1 MASNIGIGVDVDMAK
16 IDLGVIVKL
25 LISFGLPIGVLFMP
39 IDWIPIDDLTLIQHR
54 LLAIFLLAALLWVLE
69 PVPVFATSI
78 LIIALELVMISDKGL
93 HLFRT
98 PPTGHDLGEL
108 MKYTD
113 IFSAFSS
120 PIIILF
126 MGGFALAI
134 SASKYE
140 LDNNLARVLLKPF
153 GHQPRFIMLGLM
165 LITAVFSMF
174 MSNTATTVMM
184 LALLGPIVAS
194 APKGDLGIKALVLC
208 IPIAANT
215 GGIATPIGT
224 PPNAIALQYLTGEN
238 SIDFLSWMMMG
249 LPFVVI
255 QLTIAWFLLQK
266 LFPSAQK
273 EMKLKLDGKFQ
284 KNWRAIVVYATFAST
299 ILLWM
304 TTKLH
309 GMNTYVVSII
319 PLAVFTLTGIMGKAE
334 LKLINWDVL
343 WLVAG
348 GIAIGIGLDKTGL
361 ASALAHAID
370 YESLSPL
377 AVILTLSIVC
387 WLMANFM
394 SNTATANLLM
404 PIAAAIGASM
414 ESLATVGGLQG
425 LLVVVAFSA
434 SLGMILPV
442 STPPNSLAYST
453 GLIESKDMAKTGV
466 IIGVIGLLIVYAA
479 TLIIT

>member
-1 MASNIGIGVDVDMAK
+1 MKNLSVSQLIRLFIAFGIP
-16 IDLGVIVKL
+16 LGIL
-25 LISFGLPIGVLFMP
+25 MMP
-39 IDWIPIDDLTLIQHR
+39 IDAIPIDDLTLVQHR
-54 LLAIFLLAALLWVLE
+54 LLAIFALAALLWVLE

-78 LIIALELVMISDKGL
+78 LIIALELIMISDKGL
-93 HLFRT
+93 HLFRV
-98 PPTGHDLGEL
+98 PPAGHDMGEM

-113 IFSAFSS
+113 IFGAFSS

-134 SASKYE
+134 AASKYE

-153 GHQPRFIMLGLM
+153 GKQPKFIMLGLM

-184 LALLGPIVAS
+184 LALLAPIVAS
-194 APKGDLGIKALVLC
+194 VPKGDIGIKALVLC

-224 PPNAIALQYLTGEN
+224 PPNAIALQYLTGEH
-238 SIDFLSWMMMG
+238 SISFLGWMMMG
-249 LPFVVI
+249 LPFVIV
-255 QLTIAWFLLQK
+255 QLAFAWWLLQK
-266 LFPSAQK
+266 MFPSSQQ
-273 EMKLKLDGKFQ
+273 EMILKLDGKFQ
-284 KNWRAIVVYATFAST
+284 KSWQAIVVYITFALT
-299 ILLWM
+299 IMMWM
-304 TTKLH
+304 TTSLH

-319 PLAVFTLTGIMGKAE
+319 PLAVFTLTGIMGKDE

-348 GIAIGIGLDKTGL
+348 GIAIGLALDKTGL
-361 ASALAHAID
+361 AAALAHAID
-370 YESLSPL
+370 YDSLSPV
-377 AVILTLSIVC
+377 AVVFTLSILC

-404 PIAAAIGASM
+404 PIAAAVAASM
-414 ESLATVGGLQG
+414 ESLASMGGLQG
-425 LLVVVAFSA
+425 VLVVVAFSA

-453 GLIESKDMAKTGV
+453 GLIESKDMAKTGL
-466 IIGVIGLLIVYAA
+466 IIGLLGLVIVYIGA
-479 TLIIT
+479 LILT

>member
-1 MASNIGIGVDVDMAK
+1 MKNLSVSQLIRLFIAFGIP
-16 IDLGVIVKL
+16 LGIL
-25 LISFGLPIGVLFMP
+25 MMP
-39 IDWIPIDDLTLIQHR
+39 IDAIPIDDLTLVQHR
-54 LLAIFLLAALLWVLE
+54 LLAIFALAALLWVLE

-78 LIIALELVMISDKGL
+78 LIIALELIMISDKGL
-93 HLFRT
+93 HLFRV
-98 PPTGHDLGEL
+98 PPAGHDMGEM

-113 IFSAFSS
+113 IFGAFSS

-134 SASKYE
+134 AASKYE

-153 GHQPRFIMLGLM
+153 GKQPKFIMLGLM

-184 LALLGPIVAS
+184 LALLAPIVAS
-194 APKGDLGIKALVLC
+194 VPKGDIGIKALVLC

-224 PPNAIALQYLTGEN
+224 PPNAIALQYLTGEH
-238 SIDFLSWMMMG
+238 SISFLGWMMMG
-249 LPFVVI
+249 LPFVIV
-255 QLTIAWFLLQK
+255 QLAFAWWLLQK
-266 LFPSAQK
+266 MFPSSQQ
-273 EMKLKLDGKFQ
+273 EMILKLDGKFQ
-284 KNWRAIVVYATFAST
+284 KSWQAIVVYTTFALT
-299 ILLWM
+299 IMMWM
-304 TTKLH
+304 TTSLH

-319 PLAVFTLTGIMGKAE
+319 PLAVFTLTGIMGKEE

-348 GIAIGIGLDKTGL
+348 GIAIGLALDKTGL
-361 ASALAHAID
+361 AAALAHAID
-370 YESLSPL
+370 YDALSPV
-377 AVILTLSIVC
+377 AVVFTLSILC

-404 PIAAAIGASM
+404 PIAAAVAASM
-414 ESLATVGGLQG
+414 ESLASMGGLQG
-425 LLVVVAFSA
+425 VLVVVAFSA

-453 GLIESKDMAKTGV
+453 GLIESKDMAKTGL
-466 IIGVIGLLIVYAA
+466 IIGLLGLVIVYIGA
-479 TLIIT
+479 LILT

>member
-1 MASNIGIGVDVDMAK
+1 MPKVDTGI
-16 IDLGVIVKL
+16 IIKL
-25 LISFGLPIGVLFMP
+25 LISFGLPIAVLFMP

-98 PPTGHDLGEL
+98 PPAGHDLGEL

-134 SASKYE
+134 AASKYE

-194 APKGDLGIKALVLC
+194 APKGDIGIKALVLC

-238 SIDFLSWMMMG
+238 SIDFLTWMMMG
-249 LPFVVI
+249 LPFVIV

-266 LFPSAQK
+266 LFPSSQQT
-273 EMKLKLDGKFQ
+273 MTLKLDGQFQ
-284 KNWRAIVVYATFAST
+284 KNWRAIVVYTTFALT

-334 LKLINWDVL
+334 LKQINWDVL

-370 YESLSPL
+370 YETLSPI
-377 AVILTLSIVC
+377 AVVFTMSIIC

-414 ESLATVGGLQG
+414 ESLSTVGGLQG

-466 IIGVIGLLIVYAA
+466 IIGVIGLAIVYVGALLL
-479 TLIIT
+479 T

>member
-1 MASNIGIGVDVDMAK
+1 MKRFPVARLI
-16 IDLGVIVKL
+16 KL
-25 LISFGLPIGVLFMP
+25 LIAFGIPLLVLMMP
-39 IDWIPIDDLTLIQHR
+39 IDNIPLENLTLIQHR

-78 LIIALELVMISDKGL
+78 LIIALELIMISDKGL
-93 HLFRT
+93 HWFRQ
-98 PPTGHDLGEL
+98 PPTGHAMGDMLA
-108 MKYTD
+108 YTD
-113 IFSAFSS
+113 IFGAFSS

-134 SASKYE
+134 AASKYE

-153 GHQPRFIMLGLM
+153 GQQPRFIMLGLM

-184 LALLGPIVAS
+184 LALLAPIIAS
-194 APKGDLGIKALVLC
+194 VPKGDIGIKALVLC

-238 SIDFLSWMMMG
+238 TISFLDWMMMG
-249 LPFVVI
+249 LPFVIV
-255 QLTIAWFLLQK
+255 QLAFAWWLLQK
-266 LFPSAQK
+266 LFPSSQPT
-273 EMKLKLDGKFQ
+273 MTLQLNGQFQ
-284 KNWRAIVVYATFAST
+284 TSWQAIVVYATFALT

-304 TTKLH
+304 TTALH
-309 GMNTYVVSII
+309 GMNSYVVAII
-319 PLAVFTLTGIMGKAE
+319 PLAIFTLTGIMGKEE

-348 GIAIGIGLDKTGL
+348 GIAIGLGLDKTGL
-361 ASALAHAID
+361 AKELAHAID
-370 YESLSPL
+370 YNTLTPFAVVLSLSL
-377 AVILTLSIVC
+377 IC

-404 PIAAAIGASM
+404 PIAAAVTTSM
-414 ESLATVGGLQG
+414 ESLSSMGGLQG
-425 LLVVVAFSA
+425 VLIVVAFSA

-453 GLIESKDMAKTGV
+453 GLIETKDMAKAG
-466 IIGVIGLLIVYAA
+466 IIVGLVGLAIVYLALLI
-479 TLIIT
+479 LN

>member
-1 MASNIGIGVDVDMAK
+1 MLKVDVGT
-16 IDLGVIVKL
+16 IIKL
-25 LISFGLPIGVLFMP
+25 LVSFGLPIGVLFMP
-39 IDWIPIDDLTLIQHR
+39 IDWMPIDDLTLIQHR

-78 LIIALELVMISDKGL
+78 LIIALELIMISDKGL

-98 PPTGHDLGEL
+98 PPAGHDLGEL
-108 MKYTD
+108 MNYTD

-134 SASKYE
+134 AASKYE

-224 PPNAIALQYLTGEN
+224 PPNAIALQYLTGDN

-249 LPFVVI
+249 LPFVII
-255 QLTIAWFLLQK
+255 QLTIAWFLLQR
-266 LFPSAQK
+266 LFPSSQT
-273 EMKLKLDGKFQ
+273 EMKLKLDGQFQ
-284 KNWRAIVVYATFAST
+284 KNWRAIVVYATFAAT

-370 YESLSPL
+370 YESLSPI
-377 AVILTLSIVC
+377 AVVFTMSIVC

-453 GLIESKDMAKTGV
+453 GLIESRDMAKTGI
-466 IIGVIGLLIVYAA
+466 IIGLIGLSIVYAA
-479 TLIIT
+479 TLVLT

>member
-1 MASNIGIGVDVDMAK
+1 MPKVESGI
-16 IDLGVIVKL
+16 IIKL
-25 LISFGLPIGVLFMP
+25 LISFGLPIAVLFMP

-93 HLFRT
+93 HLFRN
-98 PPTGHDLGEL
+98 PPAGHDLGEL
-108 MKYTD
+108 MNYTD

-134 SASKYE
+134 AASKYE

-153 GHQPRFIMLGLM
+153 GHQPKFIMLGLM

-194 APKGDLGIKALVLC
+194 APRGDIGIKALVLC

-238 SIDFLSWMMMG
+238 SIDFLRWMMMG
-249 LPFVVI
+249 LPFVIV

-266 LFPSAQK
+266 LFPSSQQT
-273 EMKLKLDGKFQ
+273 MTLKLDGQFQ
-284 KNWRAIVVYATFAST
+284 KNWRAMVVYATFAST

-361 ASALAHAID
+361 AAALAHAID
-370 YESLSPL
+370 YESLSPV
-377 AVILTLSIVC
+377 AVVLTLSIVC

-414 ESLATVGGLQG
+414 ESLASVGGLQG

-453 GLIESKDMAKTGV
+453 GLIESKDMAKTGL
-466 IIGVIGLLIVYAA
+466 IIGLIGLTIVYAGA
-479 TLIIT
+479 LLIT

>member
-1 MASNIGIGVDVDMAK
+1 MPNINPGIL
-16 IDLGVIVKL
+16 IKL
-25 LISFGLPIGVLFMP
+25 AICFLLPLGVLFMP
-39 IDWIPIDDLTLIQHR
+39 IDSIPIDDLTLIQHR

-78 LIIALELVMISDKGL
+78 LIIALELIMISDKGL
-93 HLFRT
+93 HLFRA
-98 PPTGHDLGEL
+98 PPAGHDLGEL

-134 SASKYE
+134 AASKYD
-140 LDNNLARVLLKPF
+140 LDSNLARVLLKPF
-153 GHQPRFIMLGLM
+153 GNQPRFIMLGLM

-249 LPFVVI
+249 LPFVMI
-255 QLTIAWFLLQK
+255 QLTLAWFLLQK
-266 LFPSAQK
+266 LFPSSEKQ
-273 EMKLKLDGKFQ
+273 MILKLNGKFQ
-284 KNWRAIVVYATFAST
+284 KSWQAIVVYITFAAT
-299 ILLWM
+299 IVLWM
-304 TTKLH
+304 TTSLH

-319 PLAVFTLTGIMGKAE
+319 PLAVFTLTGIMGKDE
-334 LKLINWDVL
+334 LKQINWDVL

-370 YESLSPL
+370 YSALSPVSV
-377 AVILTLSIVC
+377 VITLSLVC
-387 WLMANFM
+387 WIMANFM

-404 PIAAAIGASM
+404 PIAAAIAVSM
-414 ESLATVGGLQG
+414 ESLASIGGIQG

-466 IIGVIGLLIVYAA
+466 IIGIVGLCIVYTAA
-479 TLIIT
+479 LLLT

>member
-1 MASNIGIGVDVDMAK
+1 MKKKFDIGIL
-16 IDLGVIVKL
+16 IKL
-25 LISFGLPIGVLFMP
+25 LICFAIPSLVLMLPI
-39 IDWIPIDDLTLIQHR
+39 DSIPIDNLTLIQHR

-78 LIIALELVMISDKGL
+78 LIIALELIMISNKGL

-98 PPTGHDLGEL
+98 PPEGHELGEL

-134 SASKYE
+134 AASKYE

-153 GHQPRFIMLGLM
+153 GTEPRFIMLGLM

-208 IPIAANT
+208 VPIAANT

-255 QLTIAWFLLQK
+255 QLTLAWFLLQK
-266 LFPSAQK
+266 FFPSSQK
-273 EMKLKLDGKFQ
+273 TMVLKLDGTFK
-284 KNWRAIVVYATFAST
+284 KSWRAIVVYITFAAT

-319 PLAVFTLTGIMGKAE
+319 PLAVFTLTGIMGKQE
-334 LKLINWDVL
+334 LKQINWDVL

-361 ASALAHAID
+361 AVALAHAID
-370 YESLSPL
+370 YSALSPF
-377 AVILTLSIVC
+377 AVVITLSLVC

-414 ESLATVGGLQG
+414 ESLSAIGGIQG

-453 GLIESKDMAKTGV
+453 GLIESKDMAKMG
-466 IIGVIGLLIVYAA
+466 IIMGIVGLLIVYVAV
-479 TLIIT
+479 LIMT

>member
-1 MASNIGIGVDVDMAK
+1 MPQLERG
-16 IDLGVIVKL
+16 LLVKL
-25 LISFGLPIGVLFMP
+25 LICFLLPLGVLLMP
-39 IDWIPIDDLTLIQHR
+39 IDAIPIQDLTLVQHR

-69 PVPVFATSI
+69 PVPVFATSV

-93 HLFRT
+93 HGFRV
-98 PPTGHDLGEL
+98 PDPHHPLGEL
-108 MKYTD
+108 LKYTD

-134 SASKYE
+134 AASKYE

-153 GHQPRFIMLGLM
+153 GHQPKYIMLGLM
-165 LITAVFSMF
+165 LITSVFSMF

-249 LPFVVI
+249 LPFVLV

-266 LFPSAQK
+266 LFPSSQAT
-273 EMKLKLDGKFQ
+273 MTLKLKGEFQ
-284 KNWRAIVVYATFAST
+284 RGWRAMLVYITFALT
-299 ILLWM
+299 IVLWM
-304 TTKLH
+304 TTSWH
-309 GMNTYVVSII
+309 GMNTYVVAII
-319 PLAVFTLTGIMGKAE
+319 PLAVFTLTGIMGKEE
-334 LKLINWDVL
+334 LKQINWDVL

-348 GIAIGIGLDKTGL
+348 GIAIGIGLEQTGL
-361 ASALAHAID
+361 AQALAHAID
-370 YESLSPL
+370 YQSLSPML
-377 AVILTLSIVC
+377 IVIALSLVC

-394 SNTATANLLM
+394 SNTATANLIM
-404 PIAAAIGASM
+404 PIAAAIGTSM
-414 ESLATVGGLQG
+414 SSLEQIGGLQA

-453 GLIESKDMAKTGV
+453 GLIESKDIAKTGL
-466 IIGVIGLLIVYAA
+466 VIGGIGLGIVY
-479 TLIIT
+479 LMVFLLG

>member
-1 MASNIGIGVDVDMAK
+1 MPK
-16 IDLGVIVKL
+16 IDQTIVIKL
-25 LISFGLPIGVLFMP
+25 LICFGLPVAVLMMP
-39 IDWIPIDDLTLIQHR
+39 IDAIPIADLTLIQHR

-78 LIIALELVMISDKGL
+78 LIIALELIMISDKGL

-98 PPTGHDLGEL
+98 PPAGHDLGEL

-134 SASKYE
+134 AASKYE
-140 LDNNLARVLLKPF
+140 LDNNLARVLLRPF
-153 GHQPRFIMLGLM
+153 GHQPKFIRLGLM

-194 APKGDLGIKALVLC
+194 APKGDIGIKALVLC

-249 LPFVVI
+249 LPFVII

-266 LFPSAQK
+266 LFPSSQK
-273 EMKLKLDGKFQ
+273 TMTLKLDGQFQ
-284 KNWRAIVVYATFAST
+284 RNWRAMVVYATFAAT

-304 TTKLH
+304 TTKVH

-319 PLAVFTLTGIMGKAE
+319 PLAVFTLTGIMSKAE
-334 LKLINWDVL
+334 LKQINWDVL

-361 ASALAHAID
+361 AAALAHAID
-370 YESLSPL
+370 YEALSPV
-377 AVILTLSIVC
+377 AVVITMSIVC

-414 ESLATVGGLQG
+414 ESLSSMGGLQG

-466 IIGVIGLLIVYAA
+466 IIGVIGLIIVYIAA
-479 TLIIT
+479 LLLT

>member
-1 MASNIGIGVDVDMAK
+1 MAK

-98 PPTGHDLGEL
+98 PPAGHDLGEL

>member
-1 MASNIGIGVDVDMAK
+1 MPKLNVGV
-16 IDLGVIVKL
+16 LVKL
-25 LISFGLPIGVLFMP
+25 LICFAIPLGVLFMP
-39 IDWIPIDDLTLIQHR
+39 IDSIPIDNLTLIQHR

-93 HLFRT
+93 HLFRS
-98 PPTGHDLGEL
+98 PPAGHDLGEL
-108 MKYTD
+108 IKYTD
-113 IFSAFSS
+113 IFGAFSS

-153 GHQPRFIMLGLM
+153 GTEPRFIMLGLM

-194 APKGDLGIKALVLC
+194 APKGDMGIKALVLC

-249 LPFVVI
+249 LPFVII
-255 QLTIAWFLLQK
+255 QLTIAWFLIQK
-266 LFPSAQK
+266 LFPSKQK
-273 EMKLKLDGKFQ
+273 NMVLKLNGQFRKS
-284 KNWRAIVVYATFAST
+284 WRAIVVYITFAAT

-319 PLAVFTLTGIMGKAE
+319 PLAVFTLTGIMGKEE

-361 ASALAHAID
+361 AAALAHAID
-370 YESLSPL
+370 YESLSPA
-377 AVILTLSIVC
+377 AVVLTLSIVC

-414 ESLATVGGLQG
+414 ESLVAIGGLQG

-453 GLIESKDMAKTGV
+453 GLIESKDMAKMG
-466 IIGVIGLLIVYAA
+466 IILGIVGLLMVYLA
-479 TLIIT
+479 LFIIT

>member
-1 MASNIGIGVDVDMAK
+1 MHKSTTKQTIR
-16 IDLGVIVKL
+16 L
-25 LISFGLPIGVLFMP
+25 LISILVPLIVLMMP
-39 IDWIPIDDLTLIQHR
+39 SSWIPIAQLTVVQHR
-54 LLAIFLLAALLWVLE
+54 LLAIFIMAALLWVLE

-78 LIIALELVMISDKGL
+78 LIITLQLIFLSDKGL
-93 HLFRT
+93 NVLRIDHTNEAFGHLI
-98 PPTGHDLGEL
+98 P
-108 MKYTD
+108 YTD
-113 IFSAFSS
+113 ILGSFSS

-134 SASKYE
+134 AASKYQ

-153 GHQPRFIMLGLM
+153 GSKPKFIMLGLM

-194 APKGDLGIKALVLC
+194 AKPGDLGIKALVLC

-224 PPNAIALQYLTGEN
+224 PPNAIALQYLTGEH
-238 SIDFLSWMMMG
+238 SIDFLTWMMFG
-249 LPFVVI
+249 LPFVIV
-255 QLTIAWFLLQK
+255 QLAIAWLLLQK
-266 LFPSAQK
+266 LFPSEQTHLQLAL
-273 EMKLKLDGKFQ
+273 EGKFLKSWQ
-284 KNWRAIVVYATFAST
+284 AIVVYITFAAT
-299 ILLWM
+299 IILWI

-309 GMNTYVVSII
+309 GMNTYVVAVI

-334 LKLINWDVL
+334 IKQINWDVL

-348 GIAIGIGLDKTGL
+348 GIAIGLALDKTGL
-361 ASALAHAID
+361 AKGLAHSID
-370 YESLSPL
+370 YQSLSP
-377 AVILTLSIVC
+377 VSVVLTLSIIC

-404 PIAAAIGASM
+404 PIAAAIGTSMQGLASI
-414 ESLATVGGLQG
+414 GGLQG

-453 GLIESKDMAKTGV
+453 GLINSKDMAKTG
-466 IIGVIGLLIVYAA
+466 IILGLFGLGIVYTAMFVL
-479 TLIIT
+479 T

>member
-1 MASNIGIGVDVDMAK
+1 MQSSRLIQ
-16 IDLGVIVKL
+16 IVKL
-25 LISFGLPIGVLFMP
+25 LLCFVPPLLLLSIPVDS
-39 IDWIPIDDLTLIQHR
+39 IPIHDLTLIQHR
-54 LLAIFLLAALLWVLE
+54 LLAIFLLAALLWIIE
-69 PVPVFATSI
+69 PIPVFATSI
-78 LIIALELVMISDKGL
+78 LIIALELVMISNKGL
-93 HLFRT
+93 HIFRQPSVHHEFGT
-98 PPTGHDLGEL
+98 LVS
-108 MKYTD
+108 YTD

-134 SASKYE
+134 AASKYE

-153 GHQPRFIMLGLM
+153 GNQPRFIMLGLM
-165 LITAVFSMF
+165 LITATFSMF

-184 LALLGPIVAS
+184 LALLAPIVAS
-194 APKGDLGIKALVLC
+194 ATSGDKGIKALVLC

-238 SIDFLSWMMMG
+238 SISFFSWMMMG
-249 LPFVVI
+249 LPFVIV
-255 QLTIAWFLLQK
+255 QLTLAWFLLQK
-266 LFPSAQK
+266 LFPSSSQSISLNLSGTFIK
-273 EMKLKLDGKFQ
+273 G
-284 KNWRAIVVYATFAST
+284 WRAYTVYTTFAGT

-304 TTKLH
+304 TTSLH
-309 GMNTYVVSII
+309 GMNTYVVAII
-319 PLAVFTLTGIMGKAE
+319 PLAVFTVTGIMGKEE
-334 LKLINWDVL
+334 LKQINWDVL

-361 ASALAHAID
+361 AVALAHAID
-370 YESLSPL
+370 YESLAPF
-377 AVILTLSIVC
+377 AVIVSLSLVC
-387 WLMANFM
+387 WIMANFM

-404 PIAAAIGASM
+404 PIAAAIGTSM
-414 ESLATVGGLQG
+414 TGLESVGGLKG

-453 GLIESKDMAKTGV
+453 GLIDSKDMAKTG
-466 IIGVIGLLIVYAA
+466 IVIGMIGLTMVYIAALI
-479 TLIIT
+479 LG

>member
-1 MASNIGIGVDVDMAK
+1 MPNINPGIL
-16 IDLGVIVKL
+16 IKL
-25 LISFGLPIGVLFMP
+25 AICFLLPLGVLFMP
-39 IDWIPIDDLTLIQHR
+39 IDSIPIDNLTLIQHR

-78 LIIALELVMISDKGL
+78 LIIALELIMISDKGL
-93 HLFRT
+93 HLFRA
-98 PPTGHDLGEL
+98 PPAGHDLGEL

-134 SASKYE
+134 AASKYD
-140 LDNNLARVLLKPF
+140 LDSNLARVLLKPF
-153 GHQPRFIMLGLM
+153 GSQPRFIMLGLM

-249 LPFVVI
+249 LPFVMI
-255 QLTIAWFLLQK
+255 QLTLAWFLLQK
-266 LFPSAQK
+266 LFPSSEKQ
-273 EMKLKLDGKFQ
+273 MSLKLNGKFQ
-284 KNWRAIVVYATFAST
+284 KSWQAIVVYITFST
-299 ILLWM
+299 TIVLWM
-304 TTKLH
+304 TTSLH

-319 PLAVFTLTGIMGKAE
+319 PLAVFTLTGIMGKEE
-334 LKLINWDVL
+334 LKQINWDVL

-370 YESLSPL
+370 YSALSPVSV
-377 AVILTLSIVC
+377 VITLSLVC
-387 WLMANFM
+387 WIMANFM

-404 PIAAAIGASM
+404 PIAAAIAVSM
-414 ESLATVGGLQG
+414 ESLASVGGIQG

-466 IIGVIGLLIVYAA
+466 IIGIVGLCIVYTAA
-479 TLIIT
+479 LLLT

>member
-1 MASNIGIGVDVDMAK
+1 MTK
-16 IDLGVIVKL
+16 IHPGMIIKL
-25 LISFGLPIGVLFMP
+25 LVCFGLPIGVLFMP
-39 IDWIPIDDLTLIQHR
+39 IDLIPIDDLTLIQHR

-93 HLFRT
+93 HLFRN
-98 PPTGHDLGEL
+98 PPAGHDLGEL
-108 MKYTD
+108 MVYTD

-134 SASKYE
+134 AASKYE

-153 GHQPRFIMLGLM
+153 GTQPKFIMLGLM

-194 APKGDLGIKALVLC
+194 APKGDVGVKALVLC

-238 SIDFLSWMMMG
+238 AIDFLSWMMMG
-249 LPFVVI
+249 LPFVII

-266 LFPSAQK
+266 LFPSQQEK
-273 EMKLKLDGKFQ
+273 MVLKLDGQFQ
-284 KNWRAIVVYATFAST
+284 KNWRAIVVYITFAVT

-319 PLAVFTLTGIMGKAE
+319 PLAVFTLTGIMGKPE
-334 LKLINWDVL
+334 LKQINWDVL

-361 ASALAHAID
+361 AEALAHAID
-370 YESLSPL
+370 YESLSPA
-377 AVILTLSIVC
+377 AVIVTLSIVC

-404 PIAAAIGASM
+404 PIAAAIGVSM
-414 ESLATVGGLQG
+414 QSLDSVGGLQG

-453 GLIESKDMAKTGV
+453 GLVESKDMAKTGV
-466 IIGVIGLLIVYAA
+466 IIGVIGLMIVYLAA
-479 TLIIT
+479 WLFT

>member
-1 MASNIGIGVDVDMAK
+1 MKK
-16 IDLGVIVKL
+16 ISIAQLFKL
-25 LISFGLPIGVLFMP
+25 LIAFGIPLGILMLPID
-39 IDWIPIDDLTLIQHR
+39 IIPIEGLTLIQHR
-54 LLAIFLLAALLWVLE
+54 LLAIFALAALLWVLE

-78 LIIALELVMISDKGL
+78 LIIALELIMISDKGL
-93 HLFRT
+93 HLFRS
-98 PPTGHDLGEL
+98 PPSGHDLGEML
-108 MKYTD
+108 KYTD
-113 IFSAFSS
+113 IFGAFSS

-134 SASKYE
+134 AASKYE

-153 GHQPRFIMLGLM
+153 GTQPRFIMLGLM

-184 LALLGPIVAS
+184 LALLAPIVAS
-194 APKGDLGIKALVLC
+194 VPKGDTGIKALVLC

-224 PPNAIALQYLTGEN
+224 PPNAIALQYLTGEH
-238 SIDFLSWMMMG
+238 SISFLGWMVFG
-249 LPFVVI
+249 LPFVVL
-255 QLTIAWFLLQK
+255 QLAFAWWLLQK
-266 LFPSAQK
+266 LFPSTQDQ
-273 EMKLKLDGKFQ
+273 MHLKLDGSFQ
-284 KNWRAIVVYATFAST
+284 TGWQAMVVYVTFALT
-299 ILLWM
+299 IILWM
-304 TTKLH
+304 TTALH

-319 PLAVFTLTGIMGKAE
+319 PLAVFTLTGIMGKEE

-348 GIAIGIGLDKTGL
+348 GIAIGLGLDKTGL
-361 ASALAHAID
+361 AAALAHAID
-370 YESLSPL
+370 YNSLSPI
-377 AVILTLSIVC
+377 AVVLTLSLIC

-404 PIAAAIGASM
+404 PIAAAVAASM
-414 ESLATVGGLQG
+414 ESLASLGGLQG
-425 LLVVVAFSA
+425 VLIVVAFSA

-453 GLIESKDMAKTGV
+453 GLIESKDMAKAGV
-466 IIGVIGLLIVYAA
+466 IIGIMGLIVLYIGAMIL
-479 TLIIT
+479 T

>member
-1 MASNIGIGVDVDMAK
+1 MPKVESGI
-16 IDLGVIVKL
+16 IIKL

-93 HLFRT
+93 HLFRN
-98 PPTGHDLGEL
+98 PPAGHDLGEL
-108 MKYTD
+108 MNYTD

-134 SASKYE
+134 AASKYE

-153 GHQPRFIMLGLM
+153 GHQPKFIMLGLM

-194 APKGDLGIKALVLC
+194 APRGDIGIKALVLC

-249 LPFVVI
+249 LPFVIV

-266 LFPSAQK
+266 LFPSSQQT
-273 EMKLKLDGKFQ
+273 MKLKLDGQFQ
-284 KNWRAIVVYATFAST
+284 KNWRAMVVYATFAST

-361 ASALAHAID
+361 AAALAHAID
-370 YESLSPL
+370 YESLSPV
-377 AVILTLSIVC
+377 AVVLTLSIVC

-414 ESLATVGGLQG
+414 ESLASVGGLQG

-453 GLIESKDMAKTGV
+453 GLIESKDMAKTGL
-466 IIGVIGLLIVYAA
+466 IIGLIGLAIVYAGA
-479 TLIIT
+479 LLIT

>member
-1 MASNIGIGVDVDMAK
+1 MPTMNTGMLI
-16 IDLGVIVKL
+16 KL
-25 LISFGLPIGVLFMP
+25 AICFLLPIGVLLMP
-39 IDWIPIDDLTLIQHR
+39 IDAIPIDDLTLIQHR

-93 HLFRT
+93 HLFRS
-98 PPTGHDLGEL
+98 PPAGHDIGEL

-134 SASKYE
+134 AASKYE

-153 GHQPRFIMLGLM
+153 GTQPRFIMLGLM

-224 PPNAIALQYLTGEN
+224 PPNAIALQYLTGSN
-238 SIDFLSWMMMG
+238 SIDFFSWMMMG
-249 LPFVVI
+249 LPFVII
-255 QLTIAWFLLQK
+255 QLTLAWFLLQK
-266 LFPSAQK
+266 LFPSSEKQLV
-273 EMKLKLDGKFQ
+273 LKLNGTFQ
-284 KNWRAIVVYATFAST
+284 KNWRAIVVYITFAAT
-299 ILLWM
+299 IVLWM
-304 TTKLH
+304 TTSLH

-319 PLAVFTLTGIMGKAE
+319 PLAVFTLTGIMGKEE
-334 LKLINWDVL
+334 LKQINWDVL

-361 ASALAHAID
+361 AAALAHAID
-370 YESLSPL
+370 YSSLSPISV
-377 AVILTLSIVC
+377 VITLSLVC
-387 WLMANFM
+387 WIMANFM

-404 PIAAAIGASM
+404 PIAAAIGTSM
-414 ESLATVGGLQG
+414 ESLASIGGIQS

-453 GLIESKDMAKTGV
+453 GLIESKDMAKTGL
-466 IIGVIGLLIVYAA
+466 IIGVVGLCIVYTAA
-479 TLIIT
+479 LLLT

>member
-1 MASNIGIGVDVDMAK
+1 MNKTNSSQII
-16 IDLGVIVKL
+16 KL
-25 LISFGLPIGVLFMP
+25 AVSILIPLFVLAMP
-39 IDWIPIDDLTLIQHR
+39 SSWIPIAELTVVQHR
-54 LLAIFLLAALLWVLE
+54 LLAIFIMSALLWVLE

-78 LIIALELVMISDKGL
+78 LIITLQLIFLSDKGL
-93 HLFRT
+93 TVLRIDHADEAFGTLI
-98 PPTGHDLGEL
+98 P
-108 MKYTD
+108 YTD
-113 IFSAFSS
+113 ILGSFSS

-134 SASKYE
+134 AASKYQ

-153 GHQPRFIMLGLM
+153 GSKPKFIMLGLM

-194 APKGDLGIKALVLC
+194 AKPGDLGIKALVLC

-224 PPNAIALQYLTGEN
+224 PPNAIALQYLTGEHA
-238 SIDFLSWMMMG
+238 IDFLSWMMFG
-249 LPFVVI
+249 LPFVIV
-255 QLTIAWFLLQK
+255 QLAIAWLLLQK
-266 LFPSAQK
+266 LFPSEQ
-273 EMKLKLDGKFQ
+273 ENLELPLEGKFL
-284 KNWRAIVVYATFAST
+284 KSWKAIVVYITFAAT
-299 ILLWM
+299 IILWI

-309 GMNTYVVSII
+309 GMNTYVVAVI

-334 LKLINWDVL
+334 IKQINWDVL

-348 GIAIGIGLDKTGL
+348 GIAIGLALDKTGL
-361 ASALAHAID
+361 AKGLAHSID
-370 YESLSPL
+370 YESLSPI
-377 AVILTLSIVC
+377 AVVLTLSIIC

-414 ESLATVGGLQG
+414 PGLVSVGGLQG

-453 GLIESKDMAKTGV
+453 GLIDSKDMAKTG
-466 IIGVIGLLIVYAA
+466 IILGIVGLGIVYAA
-479 TLIIT
+479 MMILT

>member
-1 MASNIGIGVDVDMAK
+1 MLKINNGIL
-16 IDLGVIVKL
+16 IRLLICFIIPLGVL
-25 LISFGLPIGVLFMP
+25 MMP
-39 IDWIPIDDLTLIQHR
+39 IDAIPIDNLTLIQHR

-98 PPTGHDLGEL
+98 PPAGHDLGEL

-134 SASKYE
+134 AASKYE

-194 APKGDLGIKALVLC
+194 APKGDIGIKALVLC
-208 IPIAANT
+208 VPIAANT

-224 PPNAIALQYLTGEN
+224 PPNAIALQYLTGDN
-238 SIDFLSWMMMG
+238 TIDFLQWMMMG
-249 LPFVVI
+249 LPFVII
-255 QLTIAWFLLQK
+255 QLTIAWFLLQRF
-266 LFPSAQK
+266 FPSSQDK
-273 EMKLKLDGKFQ
+273 MVLRLNGKFQ
-284 KNWRAIVVYATFAST
+284 KNWRAIVVYVTFAST

-319 PLAVFTLTGIMGKAE
+319 PLAVFTLTGIMGKEE

-361 ASALAHAID
+361 AVALAHAID
-370 YESLSPL
+370 YESLSPM
-377 AVILTLSIVC
+377 AVVLTLSVVC

-414 ESLATVGGLQG
+414 ESLASIGGLQG

-453 GLIESKDMAKTGV
+453 GLIESKDMAKMGL
-466 IIGVIGLLIVYAA
+466 ILGVIGLLIVYTAA
-479 TLIIT
+479 WILT

>member
-1 MASNIGIGVDVDMAK
+1 MPKVESGI
-16 IDLGVIVKL
+16 IFKL
-25 LISFGLPIGVLFMP
+25 LVSFGLPIAVLFMP

-78 LIIALELVMISDKGL
+78 LIIALELVMISNKGL

-98 PPTGHDLGEL
+98 PPAGHDLGEL
-108 MKYTD
+108 MNYTD

-134 SASKYE
+134 AASKYE

-153 GHQPRFIMLGLM
+153 GHQPRYIMLGLM

-224 PPNAIALQYLTGEN
+224 PPNAIALQYLTGDN

-249 LPFVVI
+249 LPFVVV

-266 LFPSAQK
+266 LFPSSQQT
-273 EMKLKLDGKFQ
+273 MKLKLDGKFQ
-284 KNWRAIVVYATFAST
+284 NNWRAIVVYITFAAT

-361 ASALAHAID
+361 AAALAHAID
-370 YESLSPL
+370 YESLSPV
-377 AVILTLSIVC
+377 AVVLTMSVIC

-414 ESLATVGGLQG
+414 ESLASVGGLQA

-453 GLIESKDMAKTGV
+453 GLIESKDMAKTGL
-466 IIGVIGLLIVYAA
+466 IIGALGLLLVYVGALLL
-479 TLIIT
+479 T

>member
-1 MASNIGIGVDVDMAK
+1 MPKLNVGV
-16 IDLGVIVKL
+16 LVKL
-25 LISFGLPIGVLFMP
+25 LICFAIPLGVLFMP
-39 IDWIPIDDLTLIQHR
+39 IDSIPIDDLTLIQHR

-98 PPTGHDLGEL
+98 PPAGHDLGEL
-108 MKYTD
+108 IKYTD
-113 IFSAFSS
+113 IFGAFSS

-153 GHQPRFIMLGLM
+153 GTEPRFIMLGLM

-194 APKGDLGIKALVLC
+194 APKGDMGIKALVLC

-238 SIDFLSWMMMG
+238 TIDFLSWMMMG
-249 LPFVVI
+249 LPFVII

-266 LFPSAQK
+266 IFPSKQK
-273 EMKLKLDGKFQ
+273 NMELKLDGQFRKS
-284 KNWRAIVVYATFAST
+284 WRAIVVYITFAAT

-319 PLAVFTLTGIMGKAE
+319 PLAVFTLTGIMGKEE

-361 ASALAHAID
+361 AAALAHAID
-370 YESLSPL
+370 YESLSPA
-377 AVILTLSIVC
+377 AVVLTLSIVC

-414 ESLATVGGLQG
+414 ESLVAIGGLQG

-453 GLIESKDMAKTGV
+453 GLIESKDMAKMG
-466 IIGVIGLLIVYAA
+466 IILGIVGLLMVYLA
-479 TLIIT
+479 LFIIT

>member
-1 MASNIGIGVDVDMAK
+1 MPNINPGIL
-16 IDLGVIVKL
+16 IKL
-25 LISFGLPIGVLFMP
+25 AICFLLPLGVLFMP
-39 IDWIPIDDLTLIQHR
+39 IDSIPIDDLTLIQHR

-78 LIIALELVMISDKGL
+78 LIIALELIMISDKGL
-93 HLFRT
+93 HLFRA
-98 PPTGHDLGEL
+98 PPAGHNLGEL

-134 SASKYE
+134 AASKYD
-140 LDNNLARVLLKPF
+140 LDSNLARVLLKPF
-153 GHQPRFIMLGLM
+153 GNQPRFIMLGLM

-249 LPFVVI
+249 LPFVMI
-255 QLTIAWFLLQK
+255 QLTLAWFLLQK
-266 LFPSAQK
+266 LFPSSEKQ
-273 EMKLKLDGKFQ
+273 MILKLNGKFQ
-284 KNWRAIVVYATFAST
+284 KSWQAIVVYITFAAT
-299 ILLWM
+299 IVLWM
-304 TTKLH
+304 TTSLH

-319 PLAVFTLTGIMGKAE
+319 PLAVFTLTGIMGKEE
-334 LKLINWDVL
+334 LKQINWDVL

-370 YESLSPL
+370 YSALSPVSV
-377 AVILTLSIVC
+377 VITLSLVC
-387 WLMANFM
+387 WIMANFM

-404 PIAAAIGASM
+404 PIAAAIAVSM
-414 ESLATVGGLQG
+414 GSLASIGGIQG

-466 IIGVIGLLIVYAA
+466 IIGIVGLCIVYTAA
-479 TLIIT
+479 LLLT

>member
-1 MASNIGIGVDVDMAK
+1 MPKMSVNTLAK
-16 IDLGVIVKL
+16 LLVCFLIPLGVL
-25 LISFGLPIGVLFMP
+25 MMP
-39 IDWIPIDDLTLIQHR
+39 IDAIPIDDLTLIQHR

-78 LIIALELVMISDKGL
+78 LIIALELIMISDKGL
-93 HLFRT
+93 HLFRN
-98 PPTGHDLGEL
+98 PPAGHDLGEL
-108 MKYTD
+108 IAYTD

-134 SASKYE
+134 AASKYE

-153 GHQPRFIMLGLM
+153 GTQPKFIMLACLPPF
-165 LITAVFSMF
+165 FSMF

-238 SIDFLSWMMMG
+238 AIDFLSWMTMG
-249 LPFVVI
+249 LPFVLV
-255 QLTIAWFLLQK
+255 QLTVAWFLLQK
-266 LFPSAQK
+266 LFPSSEP
-273 EMKLKLDGKFQ
+273 EMKLKLDGTFKRS
-284 KNWRAIVVYATFAST
+284 WRAIVVYITFALT

-304 TTKLH
+304 TTKVH
-309 GMNTYVVSII
+309 GMNTYVVAII
-319 PLAVFTLTGIMGKAE
+319 PLAVFTLTGIMGKEE

-348 GIAIGIGLDKTGL
+348 GIAIGIALDKTGL
-361 ASALAHAID
+361 AEALAHAID
-370 YESLSPL
+370 YSLLSPFAVVL
-377 AVILTLSIVC
+377 ALSVVC

-404 PIAAAIGASM
+404 PIAAAIGTSM
-414 ESLATVGGLQG
+414 PSLIAVGGLQG

-453 GLIESKDMAKTGV
+453 GLIESKDMAKVGL
-466 IIGVIGLLIVYAA
+466 ILGLIGLLIVYGAV
-479 TLIIT
+479 LVLF

>member
-1 MASNIGIGVDVDMAK
+1 MLKPGIL
-16 IDLGVIVKL
+16 IKL
-25 LISFGLPIGVLFMP
+25 LVSFGLPLAVLFMP

-54 LLAIFLLAALLWVLE
+54 LLSIFLLAALLWVLE

-78 LIIALELVMISDKGL
+78 LIIALELVMISNKGL
-93 HLFRT
+93 HWFRT
-98 PPTGHDLGEL
+98 PPPHHDLGVL
-108 MKYTD
+108 LDYTD

-134 SASKYE
+134 AASKYE

-153 GHQPRFIMLGLM
+153 GKQPKFIMLGLM

-224 PPNAIALQYLTGEN
+224 PPNAIALQYLTGDN
-238 SIDFLSWMMMG
+238 SITFLSWMMMG
-249 LPFVVI
+249 LPFVII

-266 LFPSAQK
+266 LFPSTSN
-273 EMKLKLDGKFQ
+273 EMQLKLDGQFQ
-284 KNWRAIVVYATFAST
+284 RNWRAITVYCTFAIT

-304 TTKLH
+304 TTQLH

-361 ASALAHAID
+361 AEALAHAID
-370 YESLSPL
+370 YETLSPV
-377 AVILTLSIVC
+377 AVVITLSIVC

-414 ESLATVGGLQG
+414 ESLAAIGGLQA

-466 IIGVIGLLIVYAA
+466 IIGLIGLAIVYAA
-479 TLIIT
+479 ALILA

>member
-1 MASNIGIGVDVDMAK
+1 MPTLQPMLLIKLLVCLLIP
-16 IDLGVIVKL
+16 LGV
-25 LISFGLPIGVLFMP
+25 LIMP
-39 IDWIPIDDLTLIQHR
+39 IDAIPIDNLTLIQHR

-78 LIIALELVMISDKGL
+78 LIITLELIMISDKGL
-93 HLFRT
+93 HWFRQ
-98 PPTGHDLGEL
+98 PPQGHELGNL
-108 MKYTD
+108 IPYTD

-134 SASKYE
+134 AASKYE

-153 GHQPRFIMLGLM
+153 GKQPKFIMLGLM
-165 LITAVFSMF
+165 LITSVFSMF

-224 PPNAIALQYLTGEN
+224 PPNAIALQYLTGEH
-238 SIDFLSWMMMG
+238 SISFLSWMMMG
-249 LPFVVI
+249 LPFVLI

-266 LFPSAQK
+266 LFPSSQA
-273 EMKLKLDGKFQ
+273 EMTLKLEGSFIR
-284 KNWRAIVVYATFAST
+284 NWRAIVVYITFAST
-299 ILLWM
+299 IILWM
-304 TTKLH
+304 TTSLH
-309 GMNTYVVSII
+309 GMNTYVVAVI
-319 PLAVFTLTGIMGKAE
+319 PLAVFTLTGIMGKDE
-334 LKLINWDVL
+334 LKQINWDVL

-348 GIAIGIGLDKTGL
+348 GIAIGIGLEETGL
-361 ASALAHAID
+361 ANALAHAID
-370 YESLSPL
+370 YESLSPMSV
-377 AVILTLSIVC
+377 VITMSLIC

-404 PIAAAIGASM
+404 PIAAAIGTSM
-414 ESLATVGGLQG
+414 QSLADVGGLQG

-453 GLIESKDMAKTGV
+453 GLIESKDMAKTGL
-466 IIGVIGLLIVYAA
+466 IIGVIGLTIVYCA
-479 TLIIT
+479 TWILT

>member
-1 MASNIGIGVDVDMAK
+1 MPTLQPMLLIKLLVCLLIP
-16 IDLGVIVKL
+16 LGVL
-25 LISFGLPIGVLFMP
+25 MMP
-39 IDWIPIDDLTLIQHR
+39 IDAIPIDNLTLIQHR

-78 LIIALELVMISDKGL
+78 FIITLELIMISNKGL
-93 HLFRT
+93 HWFRA
-98 PPTGHDLGEL
+98 PSEGHELGVL
-108 MKYTD
+108 IPYTE
-113 IFSAFSS
+113 IFGAFSS

-134 SASKYE
+134 AASKYE

-153 GHQPRFIMLGLM
+153 GSQPKFIMLGLM
-165 LITAVFSMF
+165 LITSVFSMF

-194 APKGDLGIKALVLC
+194 APKGDIGIKALVLC

-224 PPNAIALQYLTGEN
+224 PPNAIALQYLTGEH
-238 SIDFLSWMMMG
+238 SISFLSWMMMG
-249 LPFVVI
+249 LPFVFI

-266 LFPSAQK
+266 LFPSSQK
-273 EMKLKLDGKFQ
+273 TMTLRLEGRFMR
-284 KNWRAIVVYATFAST
+284 NWRAIVVYITFAAT

-304 TTKLH
+304 TTSLH
-309 GMNTYVVSII
+309 GMNTYVVAVI
-319 PLAVFTLTGIMGKAE
+319 PLAIFTLTGIMGKEE
-334 LKLINWDVL
+334 LKQINWDVL

-348 GIAIGIGLDKTGL
+348 GIAIGIGLEQTGL
-361 ASALAHAID
+361 AKALAHAID
-370 YESLSPL
+370 YESLSPMSV
-377 AVILTLSIVC
+377 VITLSLIC

-404 PIAAAIGASM
+404 PIAAAIGTSM
-414 ESLATVGGLQG
+414 QSLSDVGGIQG

-453 GLIESKDMAKTGV
+453 GLIESKDMAKAGV
-466 IIGVIGLLIVYAA
+466 IIGVVGLLIVYGSVWVL
-479 TLIIT
+479 T

>member
-1 MASNIGIGVDVDMAK
+1 MLKPGIL
-16 IDLGVIVKL
+16 IKL
-25 LISFGLPIGVLFMP
+25 LVSFGLPLAVLFMP

-78 LIIALELVMISDKGL
+78 LIIALELVMISNKGL
-93 HLFRT
+93 HWFRT
-98 PPTGHDLGEL
+98 PPPHHDLGVL
-108 MKYTD
+108 LDYTD

-134 SASKYE
+134 AASKYE

-153 GHQPRFIMLGLM
+153 GKQPKFIMLGLM

-224 PPNAIALQYLTGEN
+224 PPNAIALQYLTGDN
-238 SIDFLSWMMMG
+238 SITFLSWMMMG
-249 LPFVVI
+249 LPFVII

-266 LFPSAQK
+266 LFPSTSN
-273 EMKLKLDGKFQ
+273 EMQLKLDGQFQ
-284 KNWRAIVVYATFAST
+284 RNWRAITVYCTFAIT

-304 TTKLH
+304 TTQLH

-361 ASALAHAID
+361 AEALAHAID
-370 YESLSPL
+370 YETLSPV
-377 AVILTLSIVC
+377 AVVITLSMVC

-414 ESLATVGGLQG
+414 ESLAAIGGLQA

-466 IIGVIGLLIVYAA
+466 IIGLIGLAIVYAA
-479 TLIIT
+479 AFILA

>member
-1 MASNIGIGVDVDMAK
+1 MPK
-16 IDLGVIVKL
+16 IDSGVLIKL
-25 LISFGLPIGVLFMP
+25 LISFGLPIGVLLMP
-39 IDWIPIDDLTLIQHR
+39 IDWIPIDNLTLIQHR

-78 LIIALELVMISDKGL
+78 LIIALELVMISNKGL

-98 PPTGHDLGEL
+98 PPAGHDLGEL
-108 MKYTD
+108 MNYTD

-134 SASKYE
+134 AASKYE
-140 LDNNLARVLLKPF
+140 LDNNLARVLLRPF
-153 GHQPRFIMLGLM
+153 GHQPKFIMLGLM

-224 PPNAIALQYLTGEN
+224 PPNAIALQYLTGAN
-238 SIDFLSWMMMG
+238 SIDFLTWMMMG
-249 LPFVVI
+249 LPFVIV

-266 LFPSAQK
+266 LFPASQQT
-273 EMKLKLDGKFQ
+273 MTLKLDGQFQ
-284 KNWRAIVVYATFAST
+284 KNWRAIVVYVTFAAT

-304 TTKLH
+304 TTKVH

-319 PLAVFTLTGIMGKAE
+319 PLAVFTLTGIMGKSE

-370 YESLSPL
+370 YESLSPI
-377 AVILTLSIVC
+377 AVVLTMSLVC
-387 WLMANFM
+387 WVMANFM

-414 ESLATVGGLQG
+414 ESLSSVGGLQG

-453 GLIESKDMAKTGV
+453 GLIESKDMAKTGI
-466 IIGVIGLLIVYAA
+466 IIGVIGLLLVYVGA
-479 TLIIT
+479 LILT

>member
-1 MASNIGIGVDVDMAK
+1 MQKFNYSV
-16 IDLGVIVKL
+16 LVKL
-25 LISFGLPIGVLFMP
+25 SVCFLIPFIVLFIP
-39 IDWIPIDDLTLIQHR
+39 IEQIPIDNLTLIQHR

-93 HLFRT
+93 HFFRNPDVEHEIGVFIT
-98 PPTGHDLGEL
+98 
-108 MKYTD
+108 YTD

-134 SASKYE
+134 AASKYE

-153 GHQPRFIMLGLM
+153 GKQPRFIMLGLM
-165 LITAVFSMF
+165 LITAIFSMF

-194 APKGDLGIKALVLC
+194 AEKGDLGIKALVLC

-224 PPNAIALQYLTGEN
+224 PPNAIALQYLVGEN
-238 SIDFLSWMMMG
+238 NIDFLSWMMMG
-249 LPFVVI
+249 LPFVII

-266 LFPSAQK
+266 LFPSSQK
-273 EMKLKLDGKFQ
+273 SMTLKLDGRFQ
-284 KNWRAIVVYATFAST
+284 KSWQAIVVYITFAST

-304 TTKLH
+304 TTQWH
-309 GMNTYVVSII
+309 GMNTYVVSIL
-319 PLAVFTLTGIMGKAE
+319 PLTVFTLTGIMGKEE

-348 GIAIGIGLDKTGL
+348 GIAIGIGLEKTGL
-361 ASALAHAID
+361 AVALAHAID
-370 YESLSPL
+370 YSQLSPV
-377 AVILTLSIVC
+377 AVVITLSLVC
-387 WLMANFM
+387 WVMANFM

-404 PIAAAIGASM
+404 PIAAAIAISM
-414 ESLATVGGLQG
+414 ENLAAVGGIKG

-453 GLIESKDMAKTGV
+453 GLIDSKDMAKTGL
-466 IIGVIGLLIVYAA
+466 IIGVIGLLIVYSAA
-479 TLIIT
+479 FLLA